1 MTTDS
6 ESEQIVTEVTEKTTN
21 GDIPQ
26 YDYNT
31 NPGDNTNKVS
41 NMPNERSNS
50 STAMCPTKTITST
63 LNTCIQTLPKTSEVY
78 SYQFSSPKVGTKI
91 PTTSI
96 LTGHLYHS
104 TVSTSITKTCW
115 PCTGIEASTKYTTV
129 VVYSTYYYANNPA
142 KEEERMQYCS
152 GTDSLLPALGGV
164 IALLIVLLA
173 VAISGYIYIYW
184 HLKKREKF
192 SARSRQAA

>member
-6 ESEQIVTEVTEKTTN
+6 ESEQIVTEVAEKPTN

-50 STAMCPTKTITST
+50 STAMFPTKTIIST

-96 LTGHLYHS
+96 LTDHLYYF

-115 PCTGIEASTKYTTV
+115 PCTGIEDRV
-129 VVYSTYYYANNPA
+129 
-142 KEEERMQYCS
+142 QYCS
-152 GTDSLLPALGGV
+152 DTNPLTLALGGV
-164 IALLIVLLA
+164 VGLLMAMLA
-173 VAISGYIYIYW
+173 VSLLGLIWSYCTIKKIRYKQFGIQNHIYT
-184 HLKKREKF
+184 
-192 SARSRQAA
+192 